1 MSVSFSEL
9 RSAVADNVD
18 ALPGFQLAKMAPEY
32 FARQQNSVAHKSFV
46 VGVDSTTATT
56 ERQRRSVGVYAQT
69 NVIVT
74 FAHRLR
80 PLDVYPTDYDATL
93 DIEQDV
99 INAVLGTYS
108 TNNAFTIRYNGT
120 TRTVIDSQEYMIV
133 ACTFTALHTI
143 QP

>member
-1 MSVSFSEL
+1 MGVSFAQL
-9 RSAVADNVD
+9 RSEIATNVGVL
-18 ALPGFQLAKMAPEY
+18 AGFNLAKMAPAY
-32 FARQQNSVAHKSFV
+32 FGRQQNTVAHKSYV

-56 ERQRRSVGVYAQT
+56 ERQRRVVGVYAST
-69 NVIVT
+69 NVVVS

-80 PLDVYPTDYDATL
+80 PLDVYPTDYDQTL
-93 DIEQDV
+93 DVEQTV

-120 TRTVIDSQEYMIV
+120 TRSVVDSQEYMIV
-133 ACTFTALHTI
+133 QLQFTALHTI

>member
-1 MSVSFSEL
+1 MGVSFAQL
-9 RSAVADNVD
+9 RSEVAANVG
-18 ALPGFQLAKMAPEY
+18 AISGFALAKMAPEY
-32 FARQQNSVAHKSFV
+32 FARQQNTVAHKSYV
-46 VGVDSTTATT
+46 VGVDASTAGPD
-56 ERQRRSVGVYAQT
+56 RQRRPIGTYVQT
-69 NVIVT
+69 NVVVT

-93 DIEQDV
+93 NVEADV

-120 TRTVIDSQEYMIV
+120 TRAVVDSQEYMIV

-143 QP
+143 EP

>member
-69 NVIVT
+69 NVVVT